1 MINAWNSV
9 SALFKSRLVG
19 AQNRF
24 VIRVITF
31 NFQQFPR
38 EQTFIRLGSAYGGW
52 HVASKLVESG
62 GSKVL
67 ISAGLGHDVT
77 FDIEMLK
84 HGFRVIGLDP
94 LASSYEYAKE
104 TLANFGTNADLLN
117 AGLWKISGR
126 VDFYSPKVL
135 SHDSWSILNAH
146 ETPGISSATFPVVD
160 LNFLAESRPYL
171 AESSV
176 RILKMDIEGAEAEM
190 FDVISSFTP
199 KFNQISIEMDFIS
212 LIKFKQINRRLKE
225 TRRARKVLR
234 IMQMRGYDLVNYE
247 NFNFTW
253 LLRA

>member
-1 MINAWNSV
+1 MVNGWNSV
-9 SALFKSRLVG
+9 SALFKSCLVG
-19 AQNRF
+19 TQNRF
-24 VIRVITF
+24 LIRVVTF
-31 NFQQFPR
+31 NFLRFSR
-38 EQTFIRLGSAYGGW
+38 EQKFIRFGSAYGGW
-52 HVASKLVESG
+52 HVASKLVETNG
-62 GSKVL
+62 NKVL

-84 HGFRVIGLDP
+84 NGFKVIGLDP
-94 LASSYEYAKE
+94 LESSYDYARE
-104 TLANFGTNADLLN
+104 ALANFGSNADLLN
-117 AGLWKISGR
+117 VGLWKVSGR

-135 SHDSWSILNAH
+135 NHDSWSILNAH
-146 ETPGISSATFPVVD
+146 ETQGVSCVTFPVVD

-190 FDVISSFTP
+190 FDVISNFTP
-199 KFNQISIEMDFIS
+199 KFDQISIEMDFLS

-234 IMQMRGYDLVNYE
+234 IMQMRGYDLVNHE